1 MMVQSGARGVMIGRA
16 ALGAPWLVGAISRAL
31 ANGGPLRF
39 PPAADRR
46 EAAIGHLDWLL
57 VKLGARAGLR
67 HARKH
72 LAAYA
77 EGCGAPAALR
87 RALVTTDDPG
97 EASSLLAAAFG
108 GPSVQA
114 AA

>member
-1 MMVQSGARGVMIGRA
+1 
-16 ALGAPWLVGAISRAL
+16 
-31 ANGGPLRF
+31 
-39 PPAADRR
+39 
-46 EAAIGHLDWLL
+46 
-57 VKLGARAGLR
+57 LR

-77 EGCGAPAALR
+77 EGCGAPADLR
-87 RALVTTDDPG
+87 RALVTTDDPE

-108 GPSVQA
+108 VRSVQA